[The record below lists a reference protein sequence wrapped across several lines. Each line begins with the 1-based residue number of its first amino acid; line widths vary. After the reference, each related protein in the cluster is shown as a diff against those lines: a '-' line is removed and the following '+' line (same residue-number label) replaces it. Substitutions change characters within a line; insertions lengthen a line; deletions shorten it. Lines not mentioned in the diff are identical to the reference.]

1 MLCYL
6 SGLQQEGLFR
16 VSASVR
22 AVESMKQR
30 LDRGEEVDLKQEAEV
45 CTVASLLKLYLR
57 ELPEGLVHAS
67 IHNTLI
73 QLYNGE
79 QLSQPYNRTG
89 QVWWSDAVT
98 QGCIVCLMLLEN
110 PILYLLKSIN
120 SIMFIIFI
128 CSTIYCNECPHKL
141 PLTL

>member
-1 MLCYL
+1 MIKSFYVVFYL

-22 AVESMKQR
+22 AVESLKQR
-30 LDRGEEVDLKQEAEV
+30 LDRGEEVDLEQEAEV

-57 ELPEGLVHAS
+57 ELPEGLVHSS

-79 QLSQPYNRTG
+79 QHTLSALQLNRAG
-89 QVWWSDAVT
+89 MV
-98 QGCIVCLMLLEN
+98 E
-110 PILYLLKSIN
+110 
-120 SIMFIIFI
+120 
-128 CSTIYCNECPHKL
+128 
-141 PLTL
+141 